1 MSLRRLRRGRLVL
14 VGALAVVGFLYYRP
28 LHAYFDTKHAL
39 TARRADVRSLES
51 QKRLLERR
59 LSVTTSPAALELE
72 ARRLGLV
79 KPGERLFIV
88 QGIAAWKR
96 KHGGTIRRGG

>member
-1 MSLRRLRRGRLVL
+1 VTRWV
-14 VGALAVVGFLYYRP
+14 VVAAVALVGFLYYRP
-28 LHAYFDTKHAL
+28 ARAYLDTRHAL
-39 TARRADVRSLES
+39 TARNAQVRSLAA

-59 LSVTTSPAALELE
+59 LSITTSPAALELE

-79 KPGERLFIV
+79 KRGERLFIV

-96 KHGGTIRRGG
+96 KHGGSIRRGG

>member
-1 MSLRRLRRGRLVL
+1 VAG
-14 VGALAVVGFLYYRP
+14 VVIVAFLYYRP
-28 LHAYFDTKHAL
+28 ARAYLDTRHAL
-39 TARRADVRSLES
+39 TTRNAQVRNLAA

-88 QGIAAWKR
+88 QGIAAWKKR
-96 KHGGTIRRGG
+96 HGGSIRRGG